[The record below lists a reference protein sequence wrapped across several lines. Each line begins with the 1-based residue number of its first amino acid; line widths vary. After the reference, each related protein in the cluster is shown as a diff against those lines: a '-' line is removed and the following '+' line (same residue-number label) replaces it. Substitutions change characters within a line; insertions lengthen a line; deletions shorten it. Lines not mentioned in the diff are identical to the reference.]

1 MNIKL
6 KGTEKMEKLGEKIKG
21 SRFIRVFCKGCNTP
35 MRTTTKEIDN
45 EHWCE
50 ICLPIHCR
58 CTSPQERL
66 MGKQKAKIGLSMK
79 QLLVTDRGGN
89 KTTIKTVQ

>member
-1 MNIKL
+1 
-6 KGTEKMEKLGEKIKG
+6 MEKLREKIKG

-35 MRTTTKEIDN
+35 MRTTTEEIDN

-50 ICLPIHCR
+50 ICSPIHQG

-66 MGKQKAKIGLSMK
+66 SGGSKQAIGLPMK
-79 QLLVTDRGGN
+79 QLLVMDRDGN
-89 KTTIKTVQ
+89 KTTIKVIQ